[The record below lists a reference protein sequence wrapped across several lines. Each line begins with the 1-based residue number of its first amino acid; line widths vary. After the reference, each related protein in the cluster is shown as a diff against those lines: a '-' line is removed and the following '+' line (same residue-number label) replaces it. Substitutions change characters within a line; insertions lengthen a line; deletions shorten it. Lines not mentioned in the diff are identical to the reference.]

1 MEKND
6 DLFWGDRERI
16 IRAAEIR
23 RRNKY
28 KNKEKEVK

>member
-6 DLFWGDRERI
+6 DLFWGDQERNK
-16 IRAAEIR
+16 RAAEIR
-23 RRNKY
+23 KRNKY